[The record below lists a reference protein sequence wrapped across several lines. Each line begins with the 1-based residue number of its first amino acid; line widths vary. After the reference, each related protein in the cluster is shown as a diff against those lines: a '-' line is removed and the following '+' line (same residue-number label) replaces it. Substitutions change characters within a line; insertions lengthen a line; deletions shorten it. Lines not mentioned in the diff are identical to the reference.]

1 MTKTFFS
8 KNRAEAFA
16 ESLKAQGF
24 ESVTVWVD
32 RDGFGQTNYI
42 VKWY

>member
-1 MTKTFFS
+1 MTRTFFS
-8 KNRAEAFA
+8 RKRAEAFA
-16 ESLKAQGF
+16 EQMKEQGF
-24 ESVTVWVD
+24 ESVTVWTD